1 MDVEESCL
9 ACVEMGVC
17 LEELLAGEVVF
28 LEAQT
33 ARIGLC
39 ACSFLICWHSVLKR
53 ATLDTPSTF
62 LLITRRTSLWP
73 PPRSRMH
80 MRGRAVASVGPYPLS
95 CGSPGVFSGPMRA
108 PSAL

>member
-9 ACVEMGVC
+9 ACFEMGLC

-39 ACSFLICWHSVLKR
+39 ARVL
-53 ATLDTPSTF
+53 F
-62 LLITRRTSLWP
+62 
-73 PPRSRMH
+73 
-80 MRGRAVASVGPYPLS
+80 
-95 CGSPGVFSGPMRA
+95 
-108 PSAL
+108 